1 MIGLPSVGRLFSG
14 IALVNSAF
22 CLFLVIFS
30 AACSQTESSQR
41 SSIPAK
47 KKVLSDATA
56 KTPVK
61 GSSGTEPPSGTSDTA
76 SQASQTP
83 SDGMA
88 NSSGSASSAATT
100 PTGTANSTQASAGPG
115 MLKIESVEIPAT
127 IKAGQRVSIGFK
139 VTNSGGPIK
148 GVYGLVQVS
157 AKVLFANVDKTIP
170 IETQETVPAGS
181 STKAISFNV
190 PSVPFTADAN
200 VCVTAYSDKAQTKAI
215 STKFCKNVSLTS
227 G

>member
-1 MIGLPSVGRLFSG
+1 MIGLPSVGRLFNG
-14 IALVNSAF
+14 IALVNLAL

-30 AACSQTESSQR
+30 AACSQKESSQR

-61 GSSGTEPPSGTSDTA
+61 GPSGTEIPSGPSDTA
-76 SQASQTP
+76 SQASKTP
-83 SDGMA
+83 SDGIA
-88 NSSGSASSAATT
+88 NSS
-100 PTGTANSTQASAGPG
+100 GTANSTQASAGPG
-115 MLKIESVEIPAT
+115 ILKIESIEIPTT
-127 IKAGQRVSIGFK
+127 IKAGQRVSISFK
-139 VTNSGGPIK
+139 VTNSGGPIN
-148 GVYGLVQVS
+148 GVYGVVQVS
-157 AKVLFANVDKTIP
+157 AKVLFTNVDKTIP

-190 PSVPFTADAN
+190 PSVPINADAN
-200 VCVTAYSDKAQTKAI
+200 ICVTAYSDKAQTKAI